1 VFKWLLP
8 TIVAV
13 LFGVTVLLSY
23 LLPIEALA
31 DLREILVGWAAV
43 LGAFALYLAYL
54 NLLRVHVSR
63 IFRKQGKHRFASM
76 ILVTAALLSLG
87 LVVWQGPD
95 GAYALYLVDYV
106 LVPGQSALLALTAVT
121 LVVTGMRVFR
131 TRRHVNS
138 ALFIGVAVLTLLSSV
153 PFVYPRIVRIIID
166 FMNATATGGMRGLL
180 LGVILGI
187 TMTGLRIILG
197 VDRPHSSG

>member
-1 VFKWLLP
+1 MFKWLLP

-23 LLPIEALA
+23 LVPIDPLA
-31 DLREILVGWAAV
+31 DVRAMLVGWATV
-43 LGAFALYLAYL
+43 LGAFALCLAYL
-54 NLLRVHVSR
+54 NLLRVHLGR
-63 IFRKQGKHRFASM
+63 LFQKQSAHRFAS
-76 ILVTAALLSLG
+76 LVLVAAALASLA
-87 LVVWQGPD
+87 LVIWQGPD
-95 GAYALYLVDYV
+95 GIFSIYLVDYV

-121 LVVTGMRVFR
+121 LVVSGMRVFR

-138 ALFIGVAVLTLLSSV
+138 LLFLGVVVLMLLSAV
-153 PFVYPRIVRIIID
+153 PWIYPRAARVVVDFVRS
-166 FMNATATGGMRGLL
+166 MATGGMRGLL

-187 TMTGLRIILG
+187 TMTGLRIIFG